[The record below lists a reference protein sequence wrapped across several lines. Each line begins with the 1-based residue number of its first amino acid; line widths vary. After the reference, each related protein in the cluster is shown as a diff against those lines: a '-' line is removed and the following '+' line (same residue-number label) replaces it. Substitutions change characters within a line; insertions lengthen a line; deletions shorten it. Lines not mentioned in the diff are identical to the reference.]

1 VVDGPQDPLVVPA
14 LVHELGN
21 GFPIWEAIWSATIA
35 ATSYA
40 PCPESDEVKMPNMV
54 VLIKNMT
61 GFSWSELWYVADP
74 ETALTNNDGTINGG
88 LAFKIDNG
96 PDQLN

>member
-1 VVDGPQDPLVVPA
+1 MVDGPQDPLVVSA

-21 GFPIWEAIWSATIA
+21 GFPIGEAIWSATFA

-40 PCPESDEVKMPNMV
+40 PCPESDEGMMPNMV
-54 VLIKNMT
+54 VAIKNMT
-61 GFSWSELWYVADP
+61 GFSWSELWYVADR